1 MNLVLDFGN
10 TRIKAGIFEGK
21 ELRHSAIFQNVQD
34 LMQASLIK
42 EKYQTCILASVTREH
57 KKAHNYLA
65 ERCQTLLFGPE
76 TSIPILNRYKSPS
89 SLGSDRLLAS
99 LGAFTFFPDRPVLTI
114 DAGTCIKYNFV
125 NGQNEF
131 LGGAISPGISMR
143 LRAMHQFTNALP
155 LIEVKAYYTQLIG
168 DTTETSLLSGA
179 ILGAASE
186 TDAMIERYKANFPE
200 LQVVLTGG
208 DCGHLSG
215 LLKNTFFAQQNLV
228 LIGLNTV
235 LIHAAKP

>member
-10 TRIKAGIFEGK
+10 TRVKAGVFEGK
-21 ELRHSAIFQNVQD
+21 ELLHSAVFRNVQD
-34 LMQASLIK
+34 LMQAALIK
-42 EKYQTCILASVTREH
+42 EKYQTCMLASVTREH

-65 ERCQTLLFGPE
+65 ERCQTILFGPD
-76 TSIPILNRYKSPS
+76 TKIPILNRYHSPV

-99 LGAFTFFPDRPVLTI
+99 VGAFTFFPDRPVLTI

-125 NGQNEF
+125 NAQHVF

-143 LRAMHQFTNALP
+143 LRAMHEFTNALP
-155 LIEVKAYYTQLIG
+155 LIEAKAAYTQLIG

-179 ILGAASE
+179 ILGAACE
-186 TDAMIERYKANFPE
+186 ADAMIDRYKDAFPE

-208 DCGHLSG
+208 DSGHLSG